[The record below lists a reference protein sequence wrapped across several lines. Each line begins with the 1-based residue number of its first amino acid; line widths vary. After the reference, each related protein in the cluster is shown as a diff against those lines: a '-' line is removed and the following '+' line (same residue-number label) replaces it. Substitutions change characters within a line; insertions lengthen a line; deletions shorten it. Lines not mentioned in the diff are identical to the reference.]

1 MMLFRK
7 RKIKF
12 DTPKVMGIL
21 NATPDSFSD
30 GGQFN
35 SVQAAL
41 VQAQGFYDAGAMFI
55 DVGGESTRPGASE
68 VSIDEELS
76 RVIPIIEAIN
86 SNIDV
91 VISID
96 TSKPQVMQEAVNA
109 GASLINDVRALRLPG
124 ALETAAKL
132 AQTHNVPSCIMHMKG
147 NPKDMQDDP
156 LYLNIVQE
164 VTQFFELRIAQCV
177 AAGFSYNQLMID
189 PGFGFG
195 KTLDNNYQL
204 LKHLASFAQFD
215 MPLLSG
221 TSRKSMIGNLLDKP
235 TEQRLAGSITT
246 ATLAANAGAS
256 IIRAHDVEET
266 MDVVKIVGKLQAVD

>member
-35 SVQAAL
+35 SVEAAL

-68 VSIDEELS
+68 VSVDEELS

-132 AQTHNVPSCIMHMKG
+132 AQIHNVPSCIMHMKG

-204 LKHLASFAQFD
+204 LKHLASFSQFD